1 MITKFKVLFLLAF
14 VPLVFNAQ
22 ELPER
27 VSLQEAITYGREN
40 NRQILNADREIQR
53 AYKERWSVIA
63 IGLPQIN
70 ANASY
75 QNFIELPTSLI
86 PAQFF
91 GGKEGEFAEVQ
102 FGTPQNMVA
111 GATLSQLIFD
121 GSYIIGL
128 EASKVYLSISE
139 NILKKTVLDIRKNIV
154 STYSSILLIQENIK
168 FLEKNRD
175 NLVANLAEIQ
185 ALFRNG
191 FGEEESVEQ
200 LRLTLSGIETQL
212 RYAQNTEKITLNM
225 LKLLMGFPTE
235 APLQLSDSLDS
246 LTTQGLFEEKIEA
259 KPNLESNIDIKIATN
274 NLKSESLLFKYEKSK
289 SLPQLTAFL
298 NGNYTGNSETFSFIE
313 SNQKWF
319 GAALFGINLNVPI
332 FSSLKRSADTQKAK
346 IAVDQARTSLEETQE
361 RINIEVQAAQNDYSL
376 AVETY
381 FTNKENLALASR
393 IEQKN
398 QSKYFEG
405 LASSLELRQ
414 AQLQLFS
421 AQNSYLSSIQN
432 VIQKKLNLETL
443 LNTSEQ

>member
-63 IGLPQIN
+63 VGLPQIN

-139 NILKKTVLDIRKNIV
+139 NILEKTVLEIRKNIV

-168 FLEKNRD
+168 FLEKNRN

-274 NLKSESLLFKYEKSK
+274 NLKSESLLFKFEKSK

>member
-1 MITKFKVLFLLAF
+1 MCKDA
-14 VPLVFNAQ
+14 
-22 ELPER
+22 
-27 VSLQEAITYGREN
+27 
-40 NRQILNADREIQR
+40 
-53 AYKERWSVIA
+53 
-63 IGLPQIN
+63 
-70 ANASY
+70 
-75 QNFIELPTSLI
+75 
-86 PAQFF
+86 
-91 GGKEGEFAEVQ
+91 
-102 FGTPQNMVA
+102 
-111 GATLSQLIFD
+111 
-121 GSYIIGL
+121 
-128 EASKVYLSISE
+128 
-139 NILKKTVLDIRKNIV
+139 
-154 STYSSILLIQENIK
+154 
-168 FLEKNRD
+168 
-175 NLVANLAEIQ
+175 
-185 ALFRNG
+185 
-191 FGEEESVEQ
+191 
-200 LRLTLSGIETQL
+200 
-212 RYAQNTEKITLNM
+212 
-225 LKLLMGFPTE
+225 
-235 APLQLSDSLDS
+235 
-246 LTTQGLFEEKIEA
+246 
-259 KPNLESNIDIKIATN
+259 
-274 NLKSESLLFKYEKSK
+274 ESLLFKYEKSK

-319 GAALFGINLNVPI
+319 GASLFGINLNVPI

-432 VIQKKLNLETL
+432 VIQKKLNLATL

>member
-139 NILKKTVLDIRKNIV
+139 NILEKTVLEIRKNIV

-381 FTNKENLALASR
+381 FTNKENLVLASR

>member
-63 IGLPQIN
+63 VGLPQIN

-139 NILKKTVLDIRKNIV
+139 NILEKTVLEIRKNIV

>member
-27 VSLQEAITYGREN
+27 VSLQEAITYGRDN

-139 NILKKTVLDIRKNIV
+139 NILEKTVLEIRKNIV

-432 VIQKKLNLETL
+432 VIQKKLNL
-443 LNTSEQ
+443 